1 MQVPS
6 SRRSNPERS
15 ADMRKR
21 LIVTARRLFVAQ
33 GYAAASTPAIV
44 EEAGVTRGALYHHF
58 PDKQAIFQAV
68 IEAESAAVAEAI
80 AAADMPAMTS
90 LERLM
95 AGADA
100 YVRAMQ
106 AEGRTRL
113 LLVDG
118 PAVLG
123 REATRRIEAR
133 HGDASLKT
141 GLEDAMAD
149 GALRR
154 LPVEPLASLLS
165 AMFERAALDV
175 AGGAPPAEVLT
186 ALTQILDGLAN
197 EPVRSPSTVA
207 TQSRRSTVSRK
218 PPNAAS
224 SP

>member
-33 GYAAASTPAIV
+33 GYAATSTPAIV

-68 IEAESAAVAEAI
+68 VEAESAAVAEAI
-80 AAADMPAMTS
+80 AAADTPAMTS

-100 YVRAMQ
+100 YVRAMK

-123 REATRRIEAR
+123 REAMRRIEAR
-133 HGDASLKT
+133 HGDASLKI

-154 LPVEPLASLLS
+154 LPVEPLSSLLS

-175 AGGAPPAEVLT
+175 AGGVPPAEVLT
-186 ALTQILDGLAN
+186 ALTQILHGLAR
-197 EPVRSPSTVA
+197 PGHGRMVRDDDGGN
-207 TQSRRSTVSRK
+207 R
-218 PPNAAS
+218 
-224 SP
+224 